1 MKPMFQSSIGNL
13 DGEPLR
19 RHIQSLTTAMTDVT
33 NRKLNITDNLDMAFY
48 QIQATSGVPFRVSSN
63 QISKLS
69 GVIPILYNCTIETTT
84 MRVVDSNSVD
94 FTVTFTSQN
103 STEQFTLLLLGA

>member
-1 MKPMFQSSIGNL
+1 MKPMFQSSIGSL

-19 RHIQSLTTAMTDVT
+19 RHIQSLTTAMTDMT

-48 QIQATSGVPFRVSSN
+48 NVLATSGVSFIVSN
-63 QISKLS
+63 QNLSRLS

-84 MRVVDSNSVD
+84 MRVINSNSVE
-94 FTVTFTSQN
+94 FTINFSSRN
-103 STEQFTLLLLGA
+103 NTEQFTLLLLGA